1 MRCHS
6 LSFPIGR
13 WLPVRFLSVGRR
25 EREETA
31 PKIGF
36 IFRCYRSHQA
46 QVMGEAPSLQFFL
59 SLFSLRN
66 GGKRDVTA
74 LQDPRRKKG
83 FEE

>member
-1 MRCHS
+1 
-6 LSFPIGR
+6 
-13 WLPVRFLSVGRR
+13 
-25 EREETA
+25 
-31 PKIGF
+31 
-36 IFRCYRSHQA
+36 
-46 QVMGEAPSLQFFL
+46 MGEAPSLQFFP